1 MNMND
6 KSDEYSVG
14 RLGYILYNN
23 YAEQQTKQKY
33 INNIISGR
41 ASFCEINVIPV
52 FLFRTPIY
60 IPGL

>member
-1 MNMND
+1 MIMND

-41 ASFCEINVIPV
+41 ASFREINVIPV
-52 FLFRTPIY
+52 FLFR
-60 IPGL
+60 